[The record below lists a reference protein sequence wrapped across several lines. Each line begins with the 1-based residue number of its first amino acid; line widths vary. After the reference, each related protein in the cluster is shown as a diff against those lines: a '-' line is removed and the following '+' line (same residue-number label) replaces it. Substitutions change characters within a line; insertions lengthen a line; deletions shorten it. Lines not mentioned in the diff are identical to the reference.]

1 MKNQLFNFS
10 LALALCWGVSAC
22 GTSTSNTENVSDE
35 VVSEP
40 VTPSLT
46 LLWETPAELTTN
58 ESVHYEP
65 SNGKIYVANIEGGP
79 AEKDGVGSISIITK
93 DGQIVEREWV
103 KGLHA
108 PKGMTVLDGKLYV
121 TDVDALVEI
130 DLGTG
135 EILNKYEVENAQF
148 LNDADTDGSRVYF
161 SDMRANK
168 ILYLENG
175 TIGTFAEGQPNI
187 NGLRVGSDKVLYGLD
202 AEGLK
207 KYQSDGSFELINDVV
222 TGGDGLIILDDTT
235 FLATRWKGE
244 IYLIQDGKETLLLD
258 TSSEES
264 NTADIGFIPGD
275 NIVLVP
281 TFFKDKVAAYHL
293 VY

>member
-1 MKNQLFNFS
+1 MKNQLIK
-10 LALALCWGVSAC
+10 LALVLVLVGGISAC
-22 GTSTSNTENVSDE
+22 GSSNTKTESVADE
-35 VVSEP
+35 VTPEP

-46 LLWETPAELTTN
+46 LLWETPAELITN

-79 AEKDGVGSISIITK
+79 AEKDGVGSISIISK

-108 PKGMTVLDGKLYV
+108 PKGMTVMDGKLYV

-148 LNDADTDGSRVYF
+148 LNDADTDGKKVYF

-168 ILYLENG
+168 ILYLEDG
-175 TIGTFAEGQPNI
+175 AIGTFAEGQPNI
-187 NGLRVGSDKVLYGLD
+187 NGLRVGPDNVLYGLD

-207 KYQSDGSFELINDVV
+207 KYRSDGTFEVINDVV
-222 TGGDGLIILDDTT
+222 TGGDGLIILDSST

-244 IYLIQDGKETLLLD
+244 IYLIQEGKETLLLD
-258 TSSEES
+258 TSAAES

-281 TFFKDKVAAYHL
+281 TFFKDKVAAYQL

>member
-1 MKNQLFNFS
+1 MKNQLIK
-10 LALALCWGVSAC
+10 LTLILVLVGGISAC
-22 GTSTSNTENVSDE
+22 GSSNTKTEYVADE
-35 VVSEP
+35 LTPEP

-46 LLWETPAELTTN
+46 LLWETPAELITN

-79 AEKDGVGSISIITK
+79 AEKDGVGSISIISK

-103 KGLHA
+103 KGLNA
-108 PKGMTVLDGKLYV
+108 PKGMTVMDGKLYV

-148 LNDADTDGSRVYF
+148 LNDADTDGKKVYF

-168 ILYLENG
+168 ILYLEDG
-175 TIGTFAEGQPNI
+175 AIGTFAEGQPNI
-187 NGLRVGSDKVLYGLD
+187 NGLRVGPDNVLYGLD

-207 KYQSDGSFELINDVV
+207 KYRSDGTFEVINNVV
-222 TGGDGLIILDDTT
+222 TGGDGLIILDSST

-244 IYLIQDGKETLLLD
+244 IYLIQEGKETLLLD
-258 TSSEES
+258 TSAVES

-281 TFFKDKVAAYHL
+281 TFFKDKVAAYQL